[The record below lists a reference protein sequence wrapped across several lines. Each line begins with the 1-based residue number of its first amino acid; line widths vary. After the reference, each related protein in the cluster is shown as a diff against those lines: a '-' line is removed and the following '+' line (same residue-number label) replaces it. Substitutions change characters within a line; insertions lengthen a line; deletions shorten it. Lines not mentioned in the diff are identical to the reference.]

1 MNGKTLGFE
10 TEAKD
15 LFVGPYNCAQ
25 AVLGDFAGHFGL
37 DRATAFRVATPFG
50 GGIGHS
56 GRMCGAVS
64 GALMV
69 IGLDRGVSVYAPE
82 EKEACYALTRT
93 FLGRFTAQHGSV
105 DCPSL
110 LGVDISNPEVLE
122 LARQQDLFHTIC
134 TAFVGNAARMAAEVL
149 GLES

>member
-1 MNGKTLGFE
+1 MDFE
-10 TEAKD
+10 QEAKN

-25 AVLGDFAGHFGL
+25 AVLGAFADHFGL

-64 GALMV
+64 GALMTL
-69 IGLDRGVSVYAPE
+69 GLARGVSVYAPE

-93 FLGRFTAQHGSV
+93 FLNRFSAQHGSV
-105 DCPSL
+105 DCPVL

-122 LARQQDLFHTIC
+122 EARQQGVFDTVC
-134 TAFVGNAARMAAEVL
+134 PAFIGDAATMAAEVL
-149 GLES
+149 GIE